1 MKVVTFKKPGR
12 FGAVDIKPEAPRLLP
27 DETAA
32 QLNAMRPGLV
42 ELGDVDGNYNRY
54 AGYDLTEKS
63 LLLVRNGGF
72 GDLLF
77 LTPLIRYL
85 DDKYDHDGIAVTCGR
100 KYEGLFLRNSRV
112 RRIHTYP
119 VRLKDFVS
127 YDYQLCFEGTIENS
141 KDPELHAVDLFA
153 RHAGIHDLDDRTLEY
168 EVDRALA
175 NKAKN
180 ILRYDLGVKPD
191 DVKIAVH
198 LRSSSLIRNYPPENS
213 LRVAAALGIGGAKV
227 FLLGT
232 KRDWDEIVGVDR
244 ETLIKLKNV
253 TNLCGRFKSMDGT
266 AAFLSKMDLL
276 IGPDSALVHVA
287 GALRLP
293 TVALYG
299 PFPGAVRT
307 KYYPGC
313 LTLEG
318 KKRKWLGLR
327 SCSPCFIHGH
337 KPCPKA
343 KRDGISRC
351 LRKLKPETVVR
362 AALEVLAEKGRTD
375 AKA

>member
-1 MKVVTFKKPGR
+1 MKVATFKQAGQ
-12 FGAVDIKPEAPRLLP
+12 FGAVDVKPDAPRVLP
-27 DETAA
+27 DGTAA
-32 QLNAMRPGLV
+32 QLATRYPGLA
-42 ELGDVDGNYNRY
+42 EFGDLDGNYNKY
-54 AGYDLTEKS
+54 DGHDLTGKS
-63 LLLVRNGGF
+63 LLLLRNGGF

-85 DDKYDHDGIAVTCGR
+85 DEKYEHAGIAVGCGR
-100 KYEGLFLRNSRV
+100 KYEGVFLRNRRV
-112 RRIHTYP
+112 RRVHTYP

-153 RHAGIHDLDDRTLEY
+153 RHAGVHDLGDRMLEY
-168 EVDRALA
+168 EVDRGLA
-175 NKAKN
+175 NKVKN
-180 ILRYDLGVKPD
+180 ILRYEFDMKPG

-198 LRSSSLIRNYPPENS
+198 LRSSSPLRNYPPGSS
-213 LRVAAALGIGGAKV
+213 LRVAAALGLGGAKV

-244 ETLIKLKNV
+244 ETLVKLKNV

-276 IGPDSALVHVA
+276 IGPDSALVHIAAATGV
-287 GALRLP
+287 P

-307 KYYPGC
+307 KYYPDC
-313 LTLEG
+313 ITLEG
-318 KKRKWLGLR
+318 KKRKWLGLK
-327 SCSPCFIHGH
+327 SCTPCFAHGH
-337 KPCPKA
+337 LPCPKA
-343 KRDGISRC
+343 KRDAASPC
-351 LRKLKPETVVR
+351 LRNLKPEIVLK
-362 AALEVLAEKGRTD
+362 AALTVLAKRGSVKSD
-375 AKA
+375 A

>member
-1 MKVVTFKKPGR
+1 MKVATFKQPGQ
-12 FGAVDIKPEAPRLLP
+12 FGAVDVKPDAPRILP
-27 DETAA
+27 DGTAA
-32 QLNAMRPGLV
+32 QLAARYPGLA
-42 ELGDVDGNYNRY
+42 EFGDLDGRYNK
-54 AGYDLTEKS
+54 YDGQNLTGRS

-85 DDKYDHDGIAVTCGR
+85 DEKYDHDGIAVTCGR
-100 KYEGLFLRNSRV
+100 KYEGIFLRNSRI

-119 VRLKDFVS
+119 VRLSDFVS
-127 YDYQLCFEGTIENS
+127 YNYQLCFEGTIENS
-141 KDPELHAVDLFA
+141 KDPELHAVDLMA
-153 RHAGIHDLDDRTLEY
+153 QHAGVRDLDDHELEY
-168 EVDRALA
+168 EVDRGLA

-180 ILRYDLGVKPD
+180 ILCYELDVKPD
-191 DVKIAVH
+191 DVKVAVH

-232 KRDWDEIVGVDR
+232 KKDWAEIVGVDR
-244 ETLIKLKNV
+244 ETLVKLKNV
-253 TNLCGRFKSMDGT
+253 TNLCGRFGSMDGT

-287 GALRLP
+287 AALGVP

-327 SCSPCFIHGH
+327 SCTPCFIHGYP
-337 KPCPKA
+337 PCPKA
-343 KRDGISRC
+343 KRDGVSRC
-351 LRKLKPETVVR
+351 LRNLKPETVVR
-362 AALEVLAEKGRTD
+362 GAIEVLAKRGRVNEG
-375 AKA
+375 A

>member
-1 MKVVTFKKPGR
+1 MKVATFKQAGQ
-12 FGAVDIKPEAPRLLP
+12 FGAVDVKPDAPRLLP
-27 DETAA
+27 DGTAA
-32 QLNAMRPGLV
+32 QLAARYPGLA
-42 ELGDVDGNYNRY
+42 EFGDLDGHYNKY
-54 AGYDLTEKS
+54 EGQDLTGKS

-85 DDKYDHDGIAVTCGR
+85 DKKYDHDGIAVTCGR
-100 KYEGLFLRNSRV
+100 KYEGLFLRN
-112 RRIHTYP
+112 RRIRWIHTYP

-141 KDPELHAVDLFA
+141 VDPELHAVDLFA
-153 RHAGIHDLDDRTLEY
+153 RHAGIHDFDDRALEY
-168 EVDRALA
+168 EVDRGLA

-232 KRDWDEIVGVDR
+232 KKDWEEIVGVDR
-244 ETLIKLKNV
+244 ETLVKLKNV
-253 TNLCGRFKSMDGT
+253 TNLCGRFSSMDGT
-266 AAFLSKMDLL
+266 TAFLSKMDLL

-287 GALRLP
+287 GALRVP

-327 SCSPCFIHGH
+327 SCTPCFIHGH

-343 KRDGISRC
+343 KRDGVSPC

-362 AALEVLAEKGRTD
+362 ATLEQLARKGMVNED
-375 AKA
+375 A